1 MRPEQPT
8 FWLLNG
14 ATGWRTGDTQ
24 DVAVGDDAGI
34 RLAANTAGPLA
45 LDSADG
51 SLGGLVLP
59 IGMAFDTELRLYL
72 LDFDE
77 VAIKRFDVEL
87 QSFETLPTVGGE
99 GSDARSFHIPTNIAI
114 VGDDLYVAD
123 RGNARVQVFALSTL
137 ALRHVWGPWNKKLYC
152 PASEDESIWDPVDVA
167 AIGDEAYILDRRY
180 GRVLRHRSGE
190 DDLQTVV
197 TASES
202 RQMRWNRIMVDS
214 RRRIYLL
221 DETGSRPKLDVFDA
235 NGVQVDEVF
244 DSGELL
250 DYFPTPVIRLDHLQ
264 RFCLPENL
272 LEACA
277 QIDPSI
283 APSPNTPLWNC
294 RTGKQGLLFDRN
306 GTALDPITDAEVAG
320 PFLYQRKGCW
330 TSEPLDSQIYACQ
343 WHQID
348 IDLADLLVG
357 TQLQVSTYTDNELR
371 TIDDINALPSHLWET
386 EFQIIG
392 QMQPTA
398 SAELPVPHQTD
409 TLVLSH
415 EGQFLWL
422 RLELFGDGFVTPVV
436 KALRSHYPRD
446 SYIKHLPAV
455 YSSDDESRRFM
466 ERFLSLFQAEW
477 DAMEALNDDIAMYFD
492 PDAVPEGAFLKY
504 LSEWLALPLEGA
516 WTEEQKRTLLS
527 AAPEIYPERGTAKG
541 LRRYL
546 QVYLSNLTGLE
557 QEELREF
564 PVLVEGFRQRDYL
577 TLAVKDHAVL
587 GRQHALWSAAVV
599 GRLQLD
605 VFAREGDVRLV
616 STGDP
621 DRDVF
626 HVHAHRFHVLL
637 PSAWIKTKADEA
649 MLRRALD
656 AEKPAHTD
664 YDLCLVEPRF
674 RVGIQSTLGI
684 DSIIGE
690 YPVAVLSCAEEQE
703 VSINRPPRN
712 RLGYDTVLAGG
723 PGRNGGMPL
732 SSDTRIGV
740 NTQLS

>member
-24 DVAVGDDAGI
+24 AVAVGEDAGI
-34 RLAANTAGPLA
+34 RLAANVSGPLA
-45 LDSADG
+45 LDSVDG

-59 IGMAFDTELRLYL
+59 IGMAFDAEQRLYL
-72 LDFDE
+72 LDLDE
-77 VAIKRFDVEL
+77 AVIKRFDAEL
-87 QSFETLPTVGGE
+87 QGFDVLSTVGGE
-99 GSDARSFHIPTNIAI
+99 GDDARNFHLPTNIAI
-114 VGDDLYVAD
+114 AADDLYVTD

-137 ALRHVWGPWNKKLYC
+137 ALRHVWGPWGIQLCC
-152 PASEDESIWDPVDVA
+152 PAAEDESNWDPVDVA
-167 AIGDEAYILDRRY
+167 VIGDEAYILDRHY
-180 GRVLRHRSGE
+180 GRVLLHRSGE
-190 DDLQTVV
+190 DSLQTVI
-197 TASES
+197 AANES
-202 RQMRWNRIMVDS
+202 RQMRWSRVMVDAQH
-214 RRRIYLL
+214 RIYLL
-221 DETGSRPKLDVFDA
+221 DDTGSIPTLDVFDV

-250 DYFPTPVIRLDHLQ
+250 DYFPSPAVRLDHRQ
-264 RFCLPENL
+264 RFCLPQNL
-272 LEACA
+272 LQACA
-277 QIDPSI
+277 QSDPSV
-283 APSPNTPLWNC
+283 APFPNVPLWNC
-294 RTGKQGLLFDRN
+294 RNGKAGLLFDRKGN
-306 GTALDPITDAEVAG
+306 VLDPVTDPEPAG
-320 PFLYQRKGCW
+320 PFLYQRKGVW

-348 IDLADLLVG
+348 IDLADLPVG
-357 TQLQVSTYTDNELR
+357 TQLLVSTYTDNESR
-371 TIDDINALPSHLWET
+371 PIDDINALPGHLWET
-386 EFQIIG
+386 QFQIIG

-409 TLVLSH
+409 TLILSH

-455 YSSDDESRRFM
+455 YSSDDESRRFL

-477 DAMEALNDDIAMYFD
+477 DAMEAVNDDIAMYFD

-504 LSEWLALPLEGA
+504 LAEWLALPLEGA
-516 WTEEQKRTLLS
+516 WTEEQKRRLLS

-577 TLAVKDHAVL
+577 TLAVKDHATL
-587 GRQHALWSAAVV
+587 GGQHALWSASVV
-599 GRLQLD
+599 ARLQLD

-626 HVHAHRFHVLL
+626 HVHAHRFQVLL
-637 PSAWIKTKADEA
+637 PSAWIKTSADEV

-656 AEKPAHTD
+656 AEKPAHTQ
-664 YDLCLVEPRF
+664 YDLCLIEPRF

-690 YPVAVLSCAEEQE
+690 YPVAVLSCAEEKE

-723 PGRNGGMPL
+723 PGLNGGMPL
-732 SSDTRIGV
+732 NPDTRIGV